1 MPTLEN
7 VYKKTQKAFK
17 IILFSDLPVRH
28 GRAPRRVA
36 PEQRDDGGPQPG
48 PGGGDDAAGVWR
60 ALREV
65 HRAGQDK
72 ERRGKCPRVEE
83 AGGGRAGGRRL
94 GQGCVV
100 SFEEKEIGCLGTP
113 HRGKG
118 KVFLQISITT
128 SHYRTAAKNSLAS
141 FPIIDVPR
149 HLHFWLHPLLGQV
162 RLRNPGGAVD
172 PVRTGGGGRGR
183 KRRGPVREPR
193 RRARLLH
200 GEV

>member
-1 MPTLEN
+1 ME
-7 VYKKTQKAFK
+7 
-17 IILFSDLPVRH
+17 DLNLGLVVGTTRQVFDELYERYT
-28 GRAPRRVA
+28 GLDRIRS
-36 PEQRDDGGPQPG
+36 
-48 PGGGDDAAGVWR
+48 GGGSAQGWRRLAGDG
-60 ALREV
+60 L
-65 HRAGQDK
+65 
-72 ERRGKCPRVEE
+72 VEE
-83 AGGGRAGGRRL
+83 DLDKGACLR
-94 GQGCVV
+94 
-100 SFEEKEIGCLGTP
+100 SFLEEKEIGCLGTP

-193 RRARLLH
+193 RRARLLR
-200 GEV
+200 GEVQMPKR